1 MKKTILKTVF
11 TVLAATLLLVGC
23 GAKEPISVDRNLYRS
38 TYIDSKLYEKK
49 VNNMFVILDAS
60 SSMGSV
66 YTSDASRFVIASVVA
81 RGMGDT
87 LPEGMGFGSAL
98 RTYGRESTFTLS
110 PTQLRYL
117 SPTHSKGKF
126 SMGLDSITGVGGQS
140 DLKSAILATRD
151 DLIDLPGTTA
161 LIIISDGEYI
171 DDAIPAIK
179 LLKND
184 MGSSLCVYTMFVG
197 GDAEDQAVMDKIA
210 KLGICGFSR
219 NVDNLDVGQ
228 FITQVFLKPAG
239 DLDKDGVLN
248 PSDKCPD
255 TPRPAKVNSDGCW
268 IIKLT
273 LFEFDKSTIRP
284 EFYPILNEIAFVMA
298 NNMELTLLLE
308 GRADSVG
315 PENYNEKLSKKR
327 AQSVKK
333 YLIEAGVG
341 APRIAI
347 DALGETSPIE
357 SNDTP
362 EGREQ
367 NRSVKS
373 IIIKH

>member
-1 MKKTILKTVF
+1 MRKSILKTVF
-11 TVLAATLLLVGC
+11 AFLVVPLLLIGC
-23 GAKEPISVDRNLYRS
+23 ATTEPISINKSLYKS
-38 TYIDSKLYEKK
+38 TYVDSKLYERK

-60 SSMGSV
+60 SSMGNM
-66 YTSDASRFVIASVVA
+66 YTESSSRFVIASIVA
-81 RGMGDT
+81 RGMGNT
-87 LPEGMGFGSAL
+87 LPEDMGFGSAL
-98 RTYGRESTFTLS
+98 RTYGRESAFTLS

-117 SPTHSKGKF
+117 SPRHSKGKF
-126 SMGLDSITGVGGQS
+126 NMGLDSITGTGGQS

-171 DDAIPAIK
+171 DAAIPAIK
-179 LLKND
+179 MLKND
-184 MGSSLCVYTMFVG
+184 MGSNLCVYTMFIG

-239 DLDKDGVLN
+239 DLDRDGVLN

-255 TPRPAKVNSDGCW
+255 TPRPAKVNSEGCW

-273 LFEFDKSTIRP
+273 LFEFDRSTIRP

-298 NNMELTLLLE
+298 NNMGLTLLLE

-315 PENYNEKLSKKR
+315 PEDYNEQLSKRR

-333 YLIEAGVG
+333 YLVEAGIG